1 MHRRRVPAV
10 RWLACVLLAACSP
23 SFVRAE
29 EPTAPATPTYGGTVW
44 TRPALTGDWNGL
56 RDRWAASGLVVAL
69 DATYTFQTVT
79 SGGFDGPLFR
89 RLSDE
94 GDTGNVFSSDLS
106 LKLDT
111 ARAGLWQGGLVDV
124 QASARAGRSVVQ
136 RAGTVSAVD
145 INALLPNVEDR
156 FDQAALAVT
165 AFIFTQ
171 RLGHGIALFGG
182 LLNGTEGD
190 ANELAGS
197 ARGNDHF
204 LNSALLYSLVEDASV
219 PNVSLGGGVGWVP
232 GEHLSGSVSAF
243 GASETAGENPFERW
257 HGTTVSTEWTLA
269 YSLADRG
276 GAQTFGA
283 LYGVGVSRTDIHV
296 DPRLAISDLLRGTPV
311 STSDTDTWAL
321 YYNAHQF
328 VRGDAEGGW
337 GPFARLGVSDG
348 NPNPVKW
355 NAAAGLGGIGL
366 LPGRRG
372 DRWGLGAF
380 YLGMSNEKLLKGLG
394 VNEEVGGELFYNVG
408 VTPWLH
414 VTVDVQAIDAA
425 LPRANTA
432 CVFGLRTHI
441 DL

>member
-1 MHRRRVPAV
+1 M

-79 SGGFDGPLFR
+79 SGGFDGPLFH

-136 RAGTVSAVD
+136 RAGTVSPVD
-145 INALLPNVEDR
+145 NDALLPNVEDR

-165 AFIFTQ
+165 AFVFTQ

-197 ARGNDHF
+197 ARSKDRF
-204 LNSALLYSLVEDASV
+204 LNSAFLYSLVGDASV
-219 PNVSLGGGVGWVP
+219 PNVSLGGGVGWEP

-257 HGTTVSTEWTLA
+257 HGTTVSTEWTVTH
-269 YSLADRG
+269 SLAGRG

-283 LYGVGVSRTDIHV
+283 LYGVGIRRTDIDV
-296 DPRLAISDLLRGTPV
+296 DPRFAISDLLRGVPV
-311 STSDTDTWAL
+311 STRDTDTWAL
-321 YYNAHQF
+321 DYNAHQF
-328 VRGDAEGGW
+328 VHGDAEGGL
-337 GPFARLGVSDG
+337 GGLRAPGRLGRKSQ
-348 NPNPVKW
+348 
-355 NAAAGLGGIGL
+355 
-366 LPGRRG
+366 PGEVERRG
-372 DRWGLGAF
+372 RSRRNGIA
-380 YLGMSNEKLLKGLG
+380 
-394 VNEEVGGELFYNVG
+394 
-408 VTPWLH
+408 
-414 VTVDVQAIDAA
+414 
-425 LPRANTA
+425 PRTA
-432 CVFGLRTHI
+432 W
-441 DL
+441 

>member
-1 MHRRRVPAV
+1 M

-23 SFVRAE
+23 SFVRAD
-29 EPTAPATPTYGGTVW
+29 EPTAPATPTYGGTLW

-56 RDRWAASGLVVAL
+56 RDRLAASGLVVAL

-79 SGGFDGPLFR
+79 SGGFNGPLFH

-94 GDTGNVFSSDLS
+94 GDTGNVVSSDLS

-111 ARAGLWQGGLVDV
+111 GRAGLWQGGLVDV

-136 RAGTVSAVD
+136 RAGTVSPVED
-145 INALLPNVEDR
+145 DALLPNVEDR

-165 AFIFTQ
+165 AFTFTQ

-182 LLNGTEGD
+182 LLNGAEGD

-197 ARGNDHF
+197 ALGKDRF
-204 LNSALLYSLVEDASV
+204 LNSAFLYSLVEDASV
-219 PNVSLGGGVGWVP
+219 PNVSLGAGVGWKP
-232 GEHLSGSVSAF
+232 GEHLSGFVSAL
-243 GASETAGENPFERW
+243 GASETAGEDPFERW

-269 YSLADRG
+269 HSLAGRG

-283 LYGVGVSRTDIHV
+283 LYGVGVRRTDIDV
-296 DPRLAISDLLRGTPV
+296 DPRLAISDLLHGVPV

-321 YYNAHQF
+321 YYNAYQF
-328 VRGDAEGGW
+328 LHGDAEGGW
-337 GPFARLGVSDG
+337 GAFARLGLSDG

-355 NAAAGLGGIGL
+355 NATAGLGGIGL
-366 LPGRRG
+366 LPRRRA
-372 DRWGLGAF
+372 DRWGLGA
-380 YLGMSNEKLLKGLG
+380 YYIGMSNEALLRGLG
-394 VNEEVGGELFYNVG
+394 VKDEVGGELFYDVG

-414 VTVDVQAIDAA
+414 VTVDMQAIDAA
-425 LPRANTA
+425 LPRAGTT
-432 CVFGLRTHI
+432 CVFGLRTHV